1 MGRARFYFG
10 ITRVAYAELRVSALA
25 KIKNPDDLKL
35 RKSILNQGEMMKKT
49 MWMAKFLQ
57 ATLLVG
63 LTLLSGLAKAE
74 EQSTLSNKIENV
86 DFSTLPGGRVAIR
99 IKTTQPLANPPAG
112 FTLNN
117 PSRIALDFPNVANGL
132 SKSNI
137 SADQGALKS
146 VTLAQGKERTRMVL
160 NLSKSVGYNASASG
174 NEVTIILQASEANAS
189 ASIETKFAE
198 PSLGQQ
204 QFAIN
209 NVDFARGKNGEGRI
223 IVDLSNASAGINIK
237 QKGKTIVVDF
247 INTDVPANLQ
257 RRLNVTNFNTP
268 VIYVDTMKQ
277 GKNGRM
283 VIEPK
288 GNWEQSAYQ
297 ADKKFIIDVRQV
309 VEDPNKLV
317 RGNKPGYAGE
327 KLSLS
332 FQNIEVR
339 AVLQVI
345 ADFTGLNIVTSD
357 TVTGNLTLRLKD
369 VPWDQAMDII
379 TQSKGL
385 SMRKTGN
392 VILVAPSDELAA
404 KEKQALEAIQQID
417 DLEPVRTE
425 VYTLKYMKAES
436 LKDILSDPKQKIL
449 SKRGSAV
456 LDPRTNTVFV
466 QDTPKYLEQVQAIIN
481 KTDVAVRQVMIES
494 RLVIADDKYS
504 KALGARFGVTQTS
517 TPGRSASTIGST
529 IGNRP
534 TNTTATTITQG
545 THNGTAQ
552 TALTD
557 QFFDG
562 NAVLTSSDGLP
573 DLNTNLPVTNAF
585 GSFAYSL
592 FHLPAGL
599 LLNFELTAM
608 ESDGRGKVV
617 SSPRV
622 TTANQRKAKIASG
635 TEIPYLEASSSGAA
649 TVSFKA
655 AVLSLEVTPQITPD
669 DKIIMELDVKKDRV
683 GQIFSGI
690 PSIETQNINTQ
701 VLVGNGETA
710 VLGGIFEQTERNDVE
725 KVPFFGDLP
734 VLGNLF
740 KRKTVLNNKT
750 ELLIFITPK
759 IMSEDLNLQ

>member
-1 MGRARFYFG
+1 MKKSAWIIKFLLATLVFG
-10 ITRVAYAELRVSALA
+10 LTVFSGQSRSEDQS
-25 KIKNPDDLKL
+25 DLK
-35 RKSILNQGEMMKKT
+35 
-49 MWMAKFLQ
+49 
-57 ATLLVG
+57 
-63 LTLLSGLAKAE
+63 
-74 EQSTLSNKIENV
+74 NKIENI
-86 DFSTLPGGRVAIR
+86 DFSSLPGGRVSIR
-99 IKTTQPLANPPAG
+99 IRTTQPLANPPAG

-117 PSRIALDFPNVANGL
+117 PARIALDFPKVANGL
-132 SKSNI
+132 VKSNI
-137 SADQGALKS
+137 VADQGALKS

-160 NLSKSVGYNASASG
+160 NLTKNVGYNTTISGDEVVIMLQANEASAG
-174 NEVTIILQASEANAS
+174 VGV
-189 ASIETKFAE
+189 ETKFAE
-198 PSLGQQ
+198 SSIDQQ
-204 QFAIN
+204 QNAIN

-223 IVDLSNASAGINIK
+223 IVDLSDASAGINIK

-247 INTDVPANLQ
+247 INTDVPAHLQ

-317 RGNKPGYAGE
+317 RGSKPGYAGE
-327 KLSLS
+327 KLSLN
-332 FQNIEVR
+332 FVKINVR
-339 AVLQVI
+339 DVFNVI
-345 ADFTGLNIVTSD
+345 ADFTGLNIITSD
-357 TVTGNLTLRLKD
+357 TVTGDITLRLKD

-385 SMRKTGN
+385 HMRKNGN
-392 VILVAPSDELAA
+392 VILVAPADEVAA
-404 KEKQALEAIQQID
+404 KEKQSLEASRQIE
-417 DLEPVRTE
+417 DLEPLRTE
-425 VYTLKYMKAES
+425 VFTLKYMKAES
-436 LKDILSDPKQKIL
+436 LKNILSDPKQKIL

-466 QDTPKYLEQVQAIIN
+466 QDTSKYLEQVQAIIN

-494 RLVIADDKYS
+494 RLVIADDRYS
-504 KALGARFGVTQTS
+504 KALGARFGVTQTG
-517 TPGRSASTIGST
+517 TPGRSASTISSSL
-529 IGNRP
+529 GNRP
-534 TNTTATTITQG
+534 TSTSDTSITQG
-545 THNGTAQ
+545 THNGSVQ
-552 TALTD
+552 TALTE
-557 QFFDG
+557 QAFGG

-573 DLNTNLPVTNAF
+573 DLMSNLPVANAF
-585 GSFAYSL
+585 GSFAYTL
-592 FHLPAGL
+592 FNLPAGL
-599 LLNFELTAM
+599 LLNLELTAM
-608 ESDGRGKVV
+608 ENDKRGKIV

-622 TTANQRKAKIASG
+622 TTANQHKAKIAAG

-649 TVSFKA
+649 TVSFKS

-683 GQIFSGI
+683 GQVFSGI

-710 VLGGIFEQTERNDVE
+710 VLGGIFEQTERDDVE

-734 VLGNLF
+734 VMGNLF
-740 KRKTVLNNKT
+740 KRKTKQSDKT

-759 IMSEDLNLQ
+759 IMDESLGLR